1 MDILSGAARRDD
13 GTVISIVGNA
23 TVFRL
28 ARPDKL
34 NSINRSVLDA
44 LAGCLDDMERQGR
57 RLLVITGEGRR
68 AFSAGADL
76 DELRHAD
83 ADSIT
88 VQAAIA
94 RELFIRMSRS
104 KVLSIAAINGV
115 AFGGG
120 LELAMACTLR
130 IAASNAR
137 VSLPEIKLGLM
148 PAYGG
153 TQFLPALVGS
163 SRALEM
169 MLTGRVL
176 SAAEA
181 SSIGLLSRVCVDDE
195 DVLQASLSLGE
206 EIIAHSATA
215 IHGIRAS
222 VGAYKGRLA
231 GVGFSSEGFA
241 VREVFRSDE
250 AREGVAG
257 FFAK

>member
-1 MDILSGAARRDD
+1 MSVVATPNNTDSV
-13 GTVISIVGNA
+13 TWVVENA

-34 NSINRSVLDA
+34 NAISRSVLTA
-44 LAGCLDDMERQGR
+44 LARCLDDMERQGS
-57 RLLVITGEGRR
+57 RLLVITGEGNR

-83 ADSIT
+83 AYSMT

-94 RELFIRMSRS
+94 RELFLRLSRS

-130 IAASNAR
+130 IAAPHAR

-163 SRALEM
+163 GRALEM

-181 SSIGLLSRVCVDDE
+181 ASAGLISRICLDGE
-195 DVLQASLSLGE
+195 DVLQAALNLGAE
-206 EIIAHSATA
+206 VTGRSASS
-215 IHGIRAS
+215 IRGIRAC
-222 VGAYKGRLA
+222 VDAYMGRHT
-231 GVGFSSEGFA
+231 GVDFSAEGFA
-241 VREVFRSDE
+241 VREVFRSE
-250 AREGVAG
+250 QARQGVAG

>member
-1 MDILSGAARRDD
+1 MSVAATSKNTDIV
-13 GTVISIVGNA
+13 TWVVENA

-34 NSINRSVLDA
+34 NAISRSVLTA
-44 LAGCLDDMERQGR
+44 LARCLDDMERQGN
-57 RLLVITGEGRR
+57 RLLVITGEGNR

-83 ADSIT
+83 AYSMT

-94 RELFIRMSRS
+94 RELFLRLSRS

-130 IAASNAR
+130 IAAPHAR

-163 SRALEM
+163 GRALEM

-181 SSIGLLSRVCVDDE
+181 ASAGLISRICADGE
-195 DVLQASLSLGE
+195 DVLQAALNLGE
-206 EIIAHSATA
+206 EVTGRSASS
-215 IHGIRAS
+215 IRGSRAC
-222 VGAYKGRLA
+222 VDACMGQHTG
-231 GVGFSSEGFA
+231 GGFSVEGFA
-241 VREVFRSDE
+241 VREVFRSE
-250 AREGVAG
+250 QARQGLAG

>member
-1 MDILSGAARRDD
+1 MNDDSKRMDILSGAARRDD

-34 NSINRSVLDA
+34 NSINRSVLDS

-76 DELRHAD
+76 DELRHAV
-83 ADSIT
+83 AGSSS

-94 RELFIRMSRS
+94 RELFLRVSRS
-104 KVLSIAAINGV
+104 KVLCIAAINGV

-130 IAASNAR
+130 IAAAHAR
-137 VSLPEIKLGLM
+137 VSLPEIKLDLM
-148 PAYGG
+148 PDYGG

-181 SSIGLLSRVCVDDE
+181 S
-195 DVLQASLSLGE
+195 
-206 EIIAHSATA
+206 
-215 IHGIRAS
+215 
-222 VGAYKGRLA
+222 
-231 GVGFSSEGFA
+231 
-241 VREVFRSDE
+241 
-250 AREGVAG
+250 
-257 FFAK
+257 